1 MKFSKYLK
9 VTCFSLVIFL
19 YVSNFAYAQR
29 DLRGWHTQGQT
40 FLAYEI
46 YTSSQPITSFN
57 NATWIG
63 RVYMQKT
70 DQITVSM
77 AMCLMHAGNCQIPQE
92 G

>member
-40 FLAYEI
+40 FLVWKHSKLI
-46 YTSSQPITSFN
+46 LLILMKYTPARSLLLRSTMLP
-57 NATWIG
+57 G
-63 RVYMQKT
+63 
-70 DQITVSM
+70 
-77 AMCLMHAGNCQIPQE
+77 
-92 G
+92 